1 MMRLS
6 SKHLQLGLL
15 IDFVKLTIDNLEKA
29 SELLADLNNK
39 NDNINDLIEIER
51 KQVSLLSAITIIL
64 I

>member
-15 IDFVKLTIDNLEKA
+15 IDFVKLSIDNLEKT

-51 KQVSLLSAITIIL
+51 KQVSLLSAIRII
-64 I
+64 

>member
-15 IDFVKLTIDNLEKA
+15 IDFVKLSIDNL
-29 SELLADLNNK
+29 ELLADLNNK

-51 KQVSLLSAITIIL
+51 KQVSILSAITII
-64 I
+64 

>member
-1 MMRLS
+1 MRLS

-51 KQVSLLSAITIIL
+51 KQVSLLSAITII
-64 I
+64 

>member
-51 KQVSLLSAITIIL
+51 KQVSLLSAITII
-64 I
+64 